1 MCCVLNGS
9 SKMTKSMNEEQAIVI
24 EELHHHP
31 EIHVVWI
38 SDESRSASFH
48 AVTGYTKHD
57 YSNHDY
63 FMAYL
68 HSLQERG
75 YRFQ

>member
-1 MCCVLNGS
+1 ME
-9 SKMTKSMNEEQAIVI
+9 KRDYIVI
-24 EELHHHP
+24 EELNQHP

-38 SDESRSASFH
+38 SEENRIASFH
-48 AVTGYTKHD
+48 AVIGYAKHD

>member
-38 SDESRSASFH
+38 SEES
-48 AVTGYTKHD
+48 
-57 YSNHDY
+57 
-63 FMAYL
+63 
-68 HSLQERG
+68 
-75 YRFQ
+75 